1 MRKQRIALGAGE
13 GRQAVF
19 AVVSV
24 DTLIVGAGAAG
35 LRCATALHDLGV
47 RDVAIVVDRLG
58 NGTSNN
64 SGSDKQT
71 YYKLGMFGD
80 DADSPLDFARSLF
93 KGGMMHGDLAYIEGL
108 GSAPA
113 FFELCRIGVPFP
125 CNRYGAYVGYKT
137 DHDPRQR
144 ATSAGP
150 KTSRFMFERLLE
162 QVRQRQ
168 IPILDRHD
176 AVRLLTAGEGA
187 SRRVVGVLCLNRA
200 EHYRESYGLTLF
212 NARNVVLATGGPGE
226 LYKVSV
232 WPHGQVGSHGLALA
246 AGVVGNNLTELQY
259 GLASVAFR
267 WNLSGTYQ
275 QVVPDYFSTAADGV
289 SERRSFLHDYF
300 TDMPTLATSIFLK
313 GYQWPFHA
321 ERLQHQGSSLVDIA
335 VHGEIEAGR
344 RVFMDFMS
352 DPRPAVGMAPFR
364 ITELR
369 PEARAYLER
378 SGAVQATPYER
389 LAHMNR
395 QSIELYAE
403 HGIDLREPL
412 EVAVCAQHC
421 NGGLRGNAWWETSL
435 PHLFAIGEL
444 NGTHGVRPGGSAL
457 NSGQVG
463 AMRAAQYIANVYSE
477 PAPAAAAFAEQVRGQ
492 VAEQMAEYGRWLQA
506 DGGLERGHVRP
517 AIQERMS
524 RAGTFV
530 RSLPVVEQA
539 LCEARELCL
548 AIAARGLRCN
558 TAADLPKAT
567 QDKWLALTSVV
578 FLEALRAYLAAGGG
592 SRGAYMV
599 LDPAG
604 ELVVETQHGP
614 GLRHRAENLA
624 QRGEILEVALVPQ
637 TVCEVRVTA
646 VPVRP
651 LPADESWF
659 ETTWAAFGRGEVFRE
674 G

>member
-1 MRKQRIALGAGE
+1 MRRQRFSLKLNQ
-13 GRQAVF
+13 GRSAAF
-19 AVVSV
+19 DVVSV

-35 LRCATALHDLGV
+35 LRCAEALHDLGS
-47 RDVAIVVDRLG
+47 RDVAMVVDRLG
-58 NGTSNN
+58 NGASNN

-71 YYKLGMFGD
+71 YYKLGIFGAE
-80 DADSPLDFARSLF
+80 ADSPMDFARSLF

-125 CNRYGAYVGYKT
+125 FNRYGGYVGYKT

-168 IPILDRHD
+168 IPVFDRHD
-176 AVRLLTAGEGA
+176 AVRLLTAGEGP
-187 SRRVVGVLCLNRA
+187 SRRVVGVLCLNRQ
-200 EHYRESYGLTLF
+200 EHHRETYGLTLF

-226 LYKVSV
+226 LYRVSV
-232 WPHGQVGSHGLALA
+232 WPHGQVGSHGLAFA

-289 SERRSFLHDYF
+289 SERRSFLHEYYG
-300 TDMPTLATSIFLK
+300 DMPTLATSIFLK

-321 ERLQHQGSSLVDIA
+321 ERLQNQGSSLVDIA
-335 VHGEIEAGR
+335 VQREIETGR

-352 DPRPAVGMAPFR
+352 DPRPAPGMSPFR
-364 ITELR
+364 IAELG
-369 PEARAYLER
+369 PEARTYLER
-378 SGAVQATPYER
+378 SGAVQGTPYER
-389 LAHMNR
+389 LAQMNP

-403 HGIDLREPL
+403 HGVDLRQPL

-421 NGGLRGNAWWETSL
+421 NGGLRGNPWWETSL

-463 AMRAAQYIANVYSE
+463 AMRAAQYIANVYPE
-477 PAPAAAAFAEQVRGQ
+477 PAPEVAPFLEWAQAQ
-492 VAEQMAEYGRWLQA
+492 VAEQMAEYEGWLHAA
-506 DGGLERGHVRP
+506 DGLEWGPLRP

-524 RAGTFV
+524 RAGAFV

-539 LCEARELCL
+539 LREARELCL
-548 AIAARGLRCN
+548 AIAAQGIRC
-558 TAADLPKAT
+558 ASPVDLPKAT
-567 QDKWLALTSVV
+567 QNKWLALTSVV
-578 FLEALRAYLAAGGG
+578 FLEALRAYLRGGGG
-592 SRGAYMV
+592 SRGAFMV
-599 LDPAG
+599 LDAAG
-604 ELVVETQHGP
+604 ELTVQTRRGP
-614 GLRHRAENLA
+614 VLRHRAENLA
-624 QRGEILEVALVPQ
+624 KRAEILEVSVEPQ
-637 TVCEVRVTA
+637 TVCEVRVTP

-651 LPADESWF
+651 LPTDLSWF
-659 ETTWAAFGRGEVFRE
+659 ETTWAACARGDVFRE